1 MFLTFVL
8 SFFFVAIIIT
18 SLLVLLLPNPI
29 HSLLCLVLTFINAT
43 GILMIFN
50 VDFIGLLIVIIYVG
64 AIAVLFL
71 FILMMLD
78 INTITPI
85 IKNWSIYVFFSC
97 LIGISFFMVTCW
109 YTFQWTVL
117 SLIESSPLI
126 VGMENFFW
134 VTSINE
140 INNCATFGHVLYSYH
155 LFYLLVAGLI
165 LLLALLG
172 AVRLTYRSVQPISNF
187 SAFSKRPTIYL
198 ID

>member
-1 MFLTFVL
+1 MTKGAFSQFLRSMSNSMFLTFVL

-85 IKNWSIYVFFSC
+85 MKNWSIYVFFSC
-97 LIGISFFMVTCW
+97 LIGISFFMVTC
-109 YTFQWTVL
+109 
-117 SLIESSPLI
+117 
-126 VGMENFFW
+126 
-134 VTSINE
+134 
-140 INNCATFGHVLYSYH
+140 
-155 LFYLLVAGLI
+155 
-165 LLLALLG
+165 
-172 AVRLTYRSVQPISNF
+172 
-187 SAFSKRPTIYL
+187 
-198 ID
+198 